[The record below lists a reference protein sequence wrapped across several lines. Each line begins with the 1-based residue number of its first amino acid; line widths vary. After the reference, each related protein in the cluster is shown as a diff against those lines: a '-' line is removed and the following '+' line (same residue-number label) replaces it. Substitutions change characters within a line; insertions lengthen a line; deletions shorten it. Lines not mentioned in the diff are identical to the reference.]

1 MTNNKSAIFSS
12 FRDPASRILKKED
25 SFYRQITSAGI
36 TDFRQLTNSGLA
48 RTLVDRGMLTPF
60 EVAEDNGDSTLLR
73 LQTIKFVNYPY
84 EWCFGQLRD
93 AAVLTLEIMM
103 TSLQHGMI
111 LKDASG
117 FNVMFEN
124 SRPVFIDHGS
134 FTVYRPDTPWQA
146 YRQFVM
152 HFLSPLLLMKHRDI
166 AYNTELKNHLD
177 GFPLQYAS
185 KLLPR
190 RTWLELCPLLHI
202 HLHSSFEQKYSDS
215 RAPGR
220 QVKLAKNKL
229 LDLLSYLKDY
239 LRAMH
244 PPQTKTE
251 WGNYYCDH
259 NYSIEAFADKKR
271 IVREFIYAVKPASVI
286 DIGANNGEFSQ
297 IAASVSGQVIAADID
312 PAAVEQLYRQKHER
326 ILPLLQDL
334 NNPSP
339 PLGVLN
345 LERLSFL
352 ERAQSDLVMG
362 LALIHHLRISGNWP
376 IAYIARFFAGCA
388 PAAVIEFV
396 PKDDSQV
403 RRLLRSREDIYDD
416 WTLEEVVKE
425 FQNYYQTCETV
436 PIEDCGRSLLLLT
449 GRKR

>member
-1 MTNNKSAIFSS
+1 
-12 FRDPASRILKKED
+12 
-25 SFYRQITSAGI
+25 
-36 TDFRQLTNSGLA
+36 
-48 RTLVDRGMLTPF
+48 
-60 EVAEDNGDSTLLR
+60 
-73 LQTIKFVNYPY
+73 
-84 EWCFGQLRD
+84 
-93 AAVLTLEIMM
+93 
-103 TSLQHGMI
+103 
-111 LKDASG
+111 
-117 FNVMFEN
+117 
-124 SRPVFIDHGS
+124 
-134 FTVYRPDTPWQA
+134 
-146 YRQFVM
+146 
-152 HFLSPLLLMKHRDI
+152 
-166 AYNTELKNHLD
+166 
-177 GFPLQYAS
+177 
-185 KLLPR
+185 
-190 RTWLELCPLLHI
+190 
-202 HLHSSFEQKYSDS
+202 
-215 RAPGR
+215 
-220 QVKLAKNKL
+220 
-229 LDLLSYLKDY
+229 
-239 LRAMH
+239 MH